1 MGRVFLT
8 KLALKN
14 LLRHRNRTLITAI
27 IIAFAIFYYIFLD
40 SLIDGMT
47 QLSYQTLIDYETG
60 HLQVVTA
67 SYWEEEQELPL
78 DNLIGL
84 DEQIL
89 TAIRA
94 VPGYLGSSPEL
105 AFRAML
111 SNGVNE
117 LPVVG
122 KGIIPDHFGQ
132 VFAFAGQYVD
142 GTIFQLGQYQAVLG
156 QRLADLMQL
165 EVGDYITLL
174 VRDRNKTFN
183 TIDVEVA
190 GLVHTSNPNVNSNYV
205 YLPLD
210 LVQQALNTDGQVSK
224 IIVKL
229 ANAKAAKRVAGEL
242 AGVLQTSDPRLQV
255 YAWDDLEAVTVARAK
270 QAANGLI
277 LVIILIIAAIAIINT
292 VILAALER
300 MGEIGMMKALGM
312 QTKEVVYT
320 FVLESVGIGIIGGLI
335 GMLLGAVG
343 IWALNL
349 SGLDYGAWFDLDMAS
364 YGIPIIGEIYGAWNP
379 HSFVLVFGFGVLVS
393 LLASILPAYWAA
405 DKDPVKAI
413 YHR

>member
-1 MGRVFLT
+1 MFIT
-8 KLALKN
+8 KLAIKN
-14 LLRHRNRTLITAI
+14 LLRHRNRTLVTAI
-27 IIAFAIFYYIFLD
+27 IIAFAIFYYILLD
-40 SLIDGMT
+40 SMIGGMT
-47 QLSYQTLIDYETG
+47 QMSYQTLIDYEAG
-60 HLQVVTA
+60 HLQVVQEA
-67 SYWEEEQELPL
+67 YWDEEEELPL
-78 DNLIGL
+78 EHLIDL
-84 DEQIL
+84 DDEIL
-89 TAIRA
+89 TVIKG
-94 VPGYLGSSPEL
+94 VPGHQGSSPEL
-105 AFRAML
+105 SFRAML
-111 SNGVNE
+111 NNGINE

-122 KGIIPDHFGQ
+122 KGIVPDLFGQ
-132 VFAFAGQYVD
+132 VFALEDQYVE
-142 GTIFQLGQYQAVLG
+142 GTMFRLGQHQAVLG

-174 VRDRNKTFN
+174 VRDKNKTFN

-224 IIVKL
+224 VIVKL
-229 ANAKAAKRVAGEL
+229 ANANAAKRVAGEL

-255 YAWDDLEAVTVARAK
+255 FAWEDLEAVTVAKAK

-277 LVIILIIAAIAIINT
+277 LGIILIIAAIAIINT

-320 FVLESVGIGIIGGLI
+320 FVLESVGIGIIGGLV
-335 GMLLGAVG
+335 GVLFGVVG

-349 SGLDYGAWFDLDMAS
+349 YGLDYGAWFNLDMAS
-364 YGIPIIGEIYGAWNP
+364 YGIPIIGKMYGVWNP
-379 HSFVLVFGFGVLVS
+379 HSFVLVFGFGVLAS